1 MRSLEPEKIE
11 VNTDSVLYC
20 NFLPSGEIKAV
31 NEQFVS
37 YLQLTEKEII
47 NQTLLSFIPD
57 ESFKA
62 LKGLTNSITESQ
74 FFNTSEK
81 PLHLSKESVFPH
93 KLFVQG
99 NFNKKK
105 LISFNLFAFP
115 QKEKV
120 KVKKQGILE
129 KILNEGNT
137 EIWFWDFNNSDP
149 NQYDSFYKISGFQQ
163 QSFEKEVIGWVDNIY
178 HKDRAKVLECLSN
191 FQKEKPEGKILE
203 CIFRKTNAEGKIY
216 WVISKAIIFSTEN
229 DEPSGIIGVDT
240 DITKFK
246 ESEESLLRVKKETED
261 SMREKEEFFSIMT
274 HEIRTPMNAVIGM
287 THLLL
292 QNHPREDQKN
302 FLNSLK
308 FSADNLLALIKD
320 IVDYNKIQAGKLDF
334 ENCNFDLHDLLWSI
348 RMSHKPLATDKA
360 LKIRLF
366 IDDEVPKLVSG
377 DFTRLSQILNNLLS
391 NAVKFTSVGCVDINV
406 EQVGE
411 NEVNTDLVFEI
422 KDSGIGI
429 AEDKRKKIF
438 EPFQQGEKNTTRNFG
453 GTGLGL
459 SIVKNLVE
467 LQGGKIELK
476 SKLGKGTTFKI
487 YLRFGKVVEHQEI
500 KKVERNLH
508 SLNIGPKKELH
519 GAQILYV
526 EDVIPNQIL
535 MEGFSANWGIK
546 LDLASDGFEA
556 IHNIQQND
564 YDLVL
569 MDIQMPEINGYE
581 TTKRIRAI
589 EDEYYKKIPIIALTA
604 EVSKNIKEKVVSSGM
619 NDFLIKPI
627 NPDKLYELLKAYFTI
642 QKKKGLK
649 RKLYKESAPVVNNNF
664 LTINFADADKL
675 FGNNAET
682 YLQFIKMTQNDFNN
696 NKGKLIEAVSYN
708 NYDLFRR
715 IHHKLAGV
723 LILLKLTE
731 FNNHLTNIKEE
742 VRANKFSEKS
752 RKESMDSI
760 FAFFENADQMLN
772 QKMKEVVDA

>member
-1 MRSLEPEKIE
+1 MRNIEPEKTE
-11 VNTDSVLYC
+11 VNTDLVLYC
-20 NFLPSGEIKAV
+20 NFLPTGEIKAV
-31 NEQFVS
+31 NETFAS
-37 YLQLTEKEII
+37 YLQLTEKELI
-47 NQTLLSFIPD
+47 NQPLHNFIHS
-57 ESFKA
+57 ESYQTIIGF
-62 LKGLTNSITESQ
+62 TESISESQ
-74 FFNTSEK
+74 FFQAGHSAV
-81 PLHLSKESVFPH
+81 PLFQKDSSTF

-99 NFNKKK
+99 NFHKKK
-105 LISFNLFAFP
+105 LKGFSLFAFP
-115 QKEKV
+115 QKEEI
-120 KVKKQGILE
+120 KVKKEGILE

-137 EIWFWDFNNSDP
+137 EIWFWDFNKNGQNS
-149 NQYDSFYKISGFQQ
+149 YDSFYKISGFQHQ
-163 QSFEKEVIGWVDNIY
+163 NFDKEAFGWVDNIY
-178 HKDRAKVLECLSN
+178 QKDKANVLESLSK
-191 FQKEKPEGKILE
+191 FQKEKAEGKILE
-203 CIFRKTNAEGKIY
+203 CIFRKINPKGKIY
-216 WVISKAIIFSTEN
+216 WVISRAMIFSTDN
-229 DEPSGIIGVDT
+229 GEPSGIIGVDT
-240 DITKFK
+240 DITRFK
-246 ESEESLLRVKKETED
+246 ESEETLLRVKKETED

-308 FSADNLLALIKD
+308 FSADNLLALIND
-320 IVDYNKIQAGKLDF
+320 ILDYNKIQAGKLDF

-366 IDDEVPKLVSG
+366 IDDEVPKLVCG

-391 NAVKFTSVGCVDINV
+391 NAVKFTSVGSVDINV
-406 EQVGE
+406 EQVTQ

-467 LQGGKIELK
+467 LQGGRIELQ

-487 YLRFGKVVEHQEI
+487 YLRFDKVAEDQKI
-500 KKVERNLH
+500 NKVESNIH
-508 SLNIGPKKELH
+508 GLNIGPKKELH
-519 GAQILYV
+519 GARILYV

-556 IHNIQQND
+556 IHKIQQND

-569 MDIQMPEINGYE
+569 MDIQMPEIDGYE
-581 TTKRIRAI
+581 TTERIRAI
-589 EDEYYKKIPIIALTA
+589 EDEFYKNIPIIALTA
-604 EVSKNIKEKVVSSGM
+604 ELSKNTKEKVVTSGM
-619 NDFLIKPI
+619 NDFVLKPI
-627 NPDKLYELLKAYFTI
+627 NPDKLYELLKSYFST
-642 QKKKGLK
+642 QKKKGIKK
-649 RKLYKESAPVVNNNF
+649 RPAKESSKVVKNNF
-664 LTINFADADKL
+664 LTIDFSEADKL

-682 YLQFIKMTQNDFNN
+682 YLQFIKMTQNDFNDS
-696 NKGKLIEAVSYN
+696 KGKLIEAVRYN

-715 IHHKLAGV
+715 VHHKLAGV
-723 LILLKLTE
+723 LILLKLSH
-731 FNNHLTNIKEE
+731 FNNHLISIKEE
-742 VRANKFSEKS
+742 VRANKFNEKS
-752 RKESMDSI
+752 RKERIDSI
-760 FAFFENADQMLN
+760 FVFFENADLLLN
-772 QKMKEVVDA
+772 QKMKEVVNV